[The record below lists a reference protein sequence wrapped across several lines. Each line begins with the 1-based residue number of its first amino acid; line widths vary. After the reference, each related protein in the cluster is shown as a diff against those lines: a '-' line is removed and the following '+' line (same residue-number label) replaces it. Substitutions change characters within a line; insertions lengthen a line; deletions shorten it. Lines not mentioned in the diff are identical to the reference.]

1 MHTVEDGATAPIEVP
16 AFVDTYIGSRHHVPK
31 NSGKSAGYTLHF
43 WEIRGNVFMTIG
55 TGTEVHK
62 PCDRCGGEG
71 HYMFNTLDG
80 TVCYGCWG
88 DGLGAQLTGWDA
100 ALKFVKGREARQRA
114 AARKAMREAW
124 DAAHAWDAW
133 YGTRK
138 GLIAALLAQPRDE
151 YTNEF
156 RTDFLG
162 KMATLVH
169 GATPLT
175 EKQEA
180 AAARTLGQRTA
191 RAEAKQAAGHWGAE
205 KKRGEVEV
213 TIRYAA
219 EYEGDYGT
227 RYRIVMETA
236 AGQTLVTWSSGE
248 FGWETHSKLHDAD
261 GNRVTAPVV
270 ATIKATVKEGGHGQ
284 YGGTPQTEVQ
294 RVTVVRWH

>member
-16 AFVDTYIGSRHHVPK
+16 SFVDTYVGSRRHVPR
-31 NSGKSAGYTLHF
+31 NSGASAGYTLHF
-43 WEIRGNVFMTIG
+43 WEIRGNVFMTVG
-55 TGTEVHK
+55 TGTDVHK

-71 HYMFNTLDG
+71 HYMYNSLDG

-88 DGLGAQLTGWDA
+88 DGLGAQLSGWDA
-100 ALKFVKGREARQRA
+100 ALKLVKGREARQRA

-151 YTNEF
+151 YTNEY

-162 KMATLVH
+162 KMATLVA

-180 AAARTLGQRTA
+180 AVARTLGQRAA
-191 RAEAKQAAGHWGAE
+191 RIEARQAAGHWGVE
-205 KKRGEVEV
+205 GKRGEVEV
-213 TIRYAA
+213 TIRSAKDF
-219 EYEGDYGT
+219 EGDYGT
-227 RYRIVMETA
+227 RYLVVMETA
-236 AGQTLVTWSSGE
+236 DGQTLKTWASGG
-248 FGWETHSKLHDAD
+248 FGWTAAQLLRDAD
-261 GNRVTAPVV
+261 GKPVTVR
-270 ATIKATVKEGGHGQ
+270 IKATVKKDGGHTEYQGA
-284 YGGTPQTEVQ
+284 PQTEVQ
-294 RVTVVRWH
+294 RVALIEQ